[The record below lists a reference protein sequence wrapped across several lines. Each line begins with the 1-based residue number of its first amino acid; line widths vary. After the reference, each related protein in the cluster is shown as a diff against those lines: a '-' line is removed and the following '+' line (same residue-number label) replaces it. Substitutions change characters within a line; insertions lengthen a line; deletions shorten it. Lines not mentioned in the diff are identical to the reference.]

1 MDAYATNDFADIIA
15 LAQETFENVEFA
27 LDATPARAILRLQA
41 QYGAYRIA
49 VTELRSANARKYSY
63 YALKG
68 DWVEVG
74 FDNSP
79 DPQVIR
85 LKYGRIGQEH
95 AGEGV
100 PHIHLQDKTQL
111 ALTDEMTF
119 AMFVDWMATHLRA
132 A

>member
-1 MDAYATNDFADIIA
+1 MDAYVTNDFADIIA
-15 LAQETFENVEFA
+15 IAQETFENVEFA
-27 LDATPARAILRLQA
+27 RDATPARAILRLQG
-41 QYGAYRIA
+41 QYSAYRIA
-49 VTELRSANARKYSY
+49 VTELRSENARKYSY
-63 YALKG
+63 YALKD

-100 PHIHLQDKTQL
+100 PHVHLHNKTQL
-111 ALTDEMTF
+111 TLTDEMTF
-119 AMFVDWMATHLRA
+119 AMFVAWMKANI
-132 A
+132 